1 MRSDLRSIR
10 KRAPDE
16 GSGRFPKIL
25 FGNLNPVVRTGLLPT
40 RYRGAQPIGKG
51 GMGEIFRATD
61 TTLGRAVAVKLLA
74 DRYAADSDVR
84 GRFMREALAAARL
97 SGDPHIVTI
106 YDVGEHD
113 ERPYLVMEYL
123 SGGSL
128 EEQLRD
134 GPVPLGRALRW
145 LEQAA
150 EALDHAHAEGVVHR
164 DVKPANLLLDRHDDV
179 QVGDFGIAS
188 ATGLE
193 SLTMTGTVMGTAGYL
208 SPEQAQGERATPAS
222 DRYGLAVL
230 AFELLTGTRPYAGD
244 SITAEAS
251 AHVAAPIPSASERNP
266 QLPPE
271 VDDVF
276 RRGLA
281 KDPRGRFPSCAE
293 MVAALRQALDTA
305 AGRTRPIAPVAAAPT
320 RVAPM
325 PARRAGRSVASFLPL
340 LLAGLAAAVIGG
352 VVLAAVLTRGD
363 GSSAAERTVVH
374 TVTAQGTTVRETV
387 TQQASTQQATT
398 APSPPSAADGH
409 TLNDQGYAKIQA
421 GDFAGAVPLLQQAV
435 QRLQGA
441 GPGDPYEAYANY
453 NLGYALY
460 QLEQCGDAVPYLQ
473 RAQQLEP
480 DRKEPGHFL
489 KRAEKCA
496 EHGD

>member
-1 MRSDLRSIR
+1 M
-10 KRAPDE
+10 A
-16 GSGRFPKIL
+16 
-25 FGNLNPVVRTGLLPT
+25 GLLPE

-51 GMGEIFRATD
+51 GMGEIYRATD
-61 TTLGRAVAVKLLA
+61 TTLGRAVAVKILA
-74 DRYAADSDVR
+74 DRLAADSDVR

-106 YDVGEHD
+106 FDVGEHE
-113 ERPYLVMEYL
+113 ERPFLVMEYL

-134 GPVPLGRALRW
+134 GPVPIGRALRW

-150 EALDHAHAEGVVHR
+150 HALDHAHAEGVVHR
-164 DVKPANLLLDRHDDV
+164 DIKPANLLLDRNDDV
-179 QVGDFGIAS
+179 QVADFGIAS
-188 ATGLE
+188 ATGLD

-230 AFELLTGTRPYAGD
+230 AFELLTGTRPYSGE

-276 RRGLA
+276 RRALA
-281 KDPRGRFPSCAE
+281 KDPRERFPSCAE

-305 AGRTRPIAPVAAAPT
+305 AGRTRPIAPVTTTPAPSEPSRHRGRNAAP
-320 RVAPM
+320 
-325 PARRAGRSVASFLPL
+325 LWPL
-340 LLAGLAAAVIGG
+340 LLGGLAAALIAG

-363 GSSAAERTVVH
+363 DKSSAQRTIVH
-374 TVTAQGTTVRETV
+374 TVTARGTTVRETV
-387 TQQASTQQATT
+387 TQPAAPQQPTT
-398 APSPPSAADGH
+398 AASPPPAADGH
-409 TLNDQGYAKIQA
+409 TLNDQGYAKIQG
-421 GDFAGAVPLLQQAV
+421 GDYAGAVPLLQQAV
-435 QRLQGA
+435 QKLQGA

-460 QLEQCGDAVPYLQ
+460 QLGRCGDAVAYLQ

-496 EHGD
+496 DRGD

>member
-1 MRSDLRSIR
+1 
-10 KRAPDE
+10 
-16 GSGRFPKIL
+16 
-25 FGNLNPVVRTGLLPT
+25 
-40 RYRGAQPIGKG
+40 
-51 GMGEIFRATD
+51 MGEIFRATD
-61 TTLGRAVAVKLLA
+61 TTLGRAVAIKLLA

-128 EEQLRD
+128 EDQLRD
-134 GPVPLGRALRW
+134 GPVPLGRALGW
-145 LEQAA
+145 LDQAA
-150 EALDHAHAEGVVHR
+150 QALDHAHDEGVVHR
-164 DVKPANLLLDRHDDV
+164 DIKPANLLLDRNDEV

-193 SLTMTGTVMGTAGYL
+193 SLTMTGTVLGTAGYL

-230 AFELLTGTRPYAGD
+230 AFELLTGTRPYAGE

-276 RRGLA
+276 RRALA
-281 KDPRGRFPSCAE
+281 KDPRERFPSCAE
-293 MVAALRQALDTA
+293 MVAALRHALDTA
-305 AGRTRPIAPVAAAPT
+305 AGRTQPIPPVAAAPT
-320 RVAPM
+320 PVAPA
-325 PARRAGRSVASFLPL
+325 PARRMNRSMASLWPL
-340 LLAGLAAAVIGG
+340 LLAGLAAALIGG

-374 TVTAQGTTVRETV
+374 TVTARGTTIRETV
-387 TQQASTQQATT
+387 TQRATTQQATT
-398 APSPPSAADGH
+398 QQPTTAASPPPAADGH
-409 TLNDQGYAKIQA
+409 TLNDQGYSKIQA

-435 QRLQGA
+435 QRLQGV

-453 NLGYALY
+453 NLGYALF
-460 QLEQCGDAVPYLQ
+460 QLGQCGDAVPYLQ

-480 DRKEPGHFL
+480 ERKEPGHFL

-496 EHGD
+496 EHAD

>member
-1 MRSDLRSIR
+1 MR
-10 KRAPDE
+10 KRGSGE
-16 GSGRFPKIL
+16 GSGRFSKIL
-25 FGNLNPVVRTGLLPT
+25 FGKALLVATTELLPE
-40 RYRGAQPIGKG
+40 RYRGAQPIGVG

-61 TTLGRAVAVKLLA
+61 TTLGRAVAIKILA
-74 DRYAADSDVR
+74 DRYAADPDVR

-106 YDVGEHD
+106 YDVGEHA

-128 EEQLRD
+128 EKQLHD

-164 DVKPANLLLDRHDDV
+164 DIKPGNLLIDRNDDV
-179 QVGDFGIAS
+179 QVADFGIAS

-208 SPEQAQGERATPAS
+208 SPEQAQGERATAAS

-230 AFELLTGTRPYAGD
+230 AFELLTGTRPYAGE

-271 VDDVF
+271 IDDVF
-276 RRGLA
+276 RRALA
-281 KDPRGRFPSCAE
+281 KDPRERFPSCAE
-293 MVAALRQALDTA
+293 MVAALRQVLDAA
-305 AGRTRPIAPVAAAPT
+305 AGRTRTLAPVPPNWPT
-320 RVAPM
+320 RNGPPERRRRVAP
-325 PARRAGRSVASFLPL
+325 LWPL
-340 LLAGLAAAVIGG
+340 VVAGLVAATVAGI
-352 VVLAAVLTRGD
+352 VLAAVLSRDNGE
-363 GSSAAERTVVH
+363 APAQRTVVH
-374 TVTAQGTTVRETV
+374 TVTAEGKTVRETV
-387 TQQASTQQATT
+387 TQKAPTT
-398 APSPPSAADGH
+398 APSAAPSTAPATPPPATGDGH
-409 TLNDQGYAKIQA
+409 ALNDQGYERIQA
-421 GDFAGAVPLLQQAV
+421 GDYAGAVPLLQQAV
-435 QRLQGA
+435 QRLQGV

-460 QLEQCGDAVPYLQ
+460 QLGQCGDAIPYLQ

-480 DRKEPGHFL
+480 ERKEPPRYL

-496 EHGD
+496 

>member
-1 MRSDLRSIR
+1 MRSDLRSMR
-10 KRAPDE
+10 KRAPNE
-16 GSGRFPKIL
+16 GSGRFPKFL
-25 FGNLNPVVRTGLLPT
+25 FGNVNTVVRTGLLPA

-51 GMGEIFRATD
+51 GMGEIYRATD
-61 TTLGRAVAVKLLA
+61 TTLGRAVAIKMLA

-106 YDVGEHD
+106 YDVGEHE

-128 EEQLRD
+128 EEQLRN

-145 LEQAA
+145 LEHAG

-164 DVKPANLLLDRHDDV
+164 DVKPGNLLLDRNDDV
-179 QVGDFGIAS
+179 QVADFGIAS

-251 AHVAAPIPSASERNP
+251 AHVAAPVPSASERNP

-276 RRGLA
+276 YRALA
-281 KDPRGRFPSCAE
+281 KDPSERFPSCSE

-305 AGRTRPIAPVAAAPT
+305 AGRTRPLAPVAPTSPT
-320 RVAPM
+320 RVTSP
-325 PARRAGRSVASFLPL
+325 PRRRRAAAPL
-340 LLAGLAAAVIGG
+340 WPLVLAGLLVATIAG
-352 VVLAAVLTRGD
+352 VVLAAILTRGD
-363 GSSAAERTVVH
+363 GGSGAQERTVVH
-374 TVTAQGTTVRETV
+374 TVTARGTTVRETV
-387 TQQASTQQATT
+387 TQQATT
-398 APSPPSAADGH
+398 APATTPAPAADGH

-421 GDFAGAVPLLQQAV
+421 GDYAGAVPLLQQAV
-435 QRLQGA
+435 QQLQGV

-460 QLEQCGDAVPYLQ
+460 QLGRCGDAIPYLQ

-480 DRKEPGHFL
+480 DRKEPEHLL
-489 KRAEKCA
+489 KRAEKCGN
-496 EHGD
+496 EGD

>member
-1 MRSDLRSIR
+1 
-10 KRAPDE
+10 
-16 GSGRFPKIL
+16 
-25 FGNLNPVVRTGLLPT
+25 
-40 RYRGAQPIGKG
+40 
-51 GMGEIFRATD
+51 MGEIFRATD
-61 TTLGRAVAVKLLA
+61 TTLGRAVAIKLLA
-74 DRYAADSDVR
+74 DRYAADADVR

-106 YDVGEHD
+106 YDVGEHE

-128 EEQLRD
+128 EEQLSD

-150 EALDHAHAEGVVHR
+150 LALDHAHAEGVVHR
-164 DVKPANLLLDRHDDV
+164 DVKPANLLLDRNDEV
-179 QVGDFGIAS
+179 QVADFGIAS
-188 ATGLE
+188 ATGLD

-222 DRYGLAVL
+222 DRYGLGVL

-276 RRGLA
+276 QRALA
-281 KDPRGRFPSCAE
+281 KDPRERFPSCAE

-305 AGRTRPIAPVAAAPT
+305 AGRTQPIAPVVPAAPT
-320 RVAPM
+320 RPAPA
-325 PARRAGRSVASFLPL
+325 PARRSGRSLASLWPL

-374 TVTAQGTTVRETV
+374 TVTARGTTVRETV
-387 TQQASTQQATT
+387 TQKASTQQPTT
-398 APSPPSAADGH
+398 APSPPPAADGH
-409 TLNDQGYAKIQA
+409 TLNDQGFAKMQA
-421 GDFAGAVPLLQQAV
+421 GDFAGALSLLQQAV
-435 QRLQGA
+435 PALQGA
-441 GPGDPYEAYANY
+441 GPSDPYEGYANY
-453 NLGYALY
+453 NLGYTLI
-460 QLEQCGDAVPYLQ
+460 QLGRCDDAMTYLQ
-473 RAQQLEP
+473 NADRLEP
-480 DRKEPGHFL
+480 HNRDVHKAI
-489 KRAEKCA
+489 KSA
-496 EHGD
+496 EHCAKGEGD

>member
-1 MRSDLRSIR
+1 M
-10 KRAPDE
+10 P
-16 GSGRFPKIL
+16 P
-25 FGNLNPVVRTGLLPT
+25 

-61 TTLGRAVAVKLLA
+61 TTLGRAVAIKLLA

-113 ERPYLVMEYL
+113 ERPYLVMEYM

-128 EEQLRD
+128 EERLRD
-134 GPVPLGRALRW
+134 GPVPLAQALGW

-150 EALDHAHAEGVVHR
+150 LALDHAHAEGVVHR
-164 DVKPANLLLDRHDDV
+164 DIKPANLLLNRSDDV
-179 QVGDFGIAS
+179 QVADFGIAS
-188 ATGLE
+188 ATGLD

-230 AFELLTGTRPYAGD
+230 AFELLTGSRPYAGD

-266 QLPPE
+266 ELPPE

-276 RRGLA
+276 RRALA
-281 KDPRGRFPSCAE
+281 KDPRERFPSCAE

-305 AGRTRPIAPVAAAPT
+305 AGRTQKIPPVATAPT
-320 RVAPM
+320 PVAPAS
-325 PARRAGRSVASFLPL
+325 ARRVRRSAASLWPL
-340 LLAGLAAAVIGG
+340 ILAGLAAAVIGG

-363 GSSAAERTVVH
+363 GSSAGPQTVVH
-374 TVTAQGTTVRETV
+374 TVTARGTTVRETV
-387 TQQASTQQATT
+387 TQRATTQQQPPTTT
-398 APSPPSAADGH
+398 APSPPPAADGH

-435 QRLQGA
+435 QRLQGV
-441 GPGDPYEAYANY
+441 GPSDPYEGYANY

-460 QLEQCGDAVPYLQ
+460 QVGQCSDAVTYLQ

-480 DRKEPGHFL
+480 DRKEPGQVL
-489 KRAEKCA
+489 KRAQKCA
-496 EHGD
+496 DKGD

>member
-1 MRSDLRSIR
+1 M
-10 KRAPDE
+10 
-16 GSGRFPKIL
+16 
-25 FGNLNPVVRTGLLPT
+25 TGLLPE

-51 GMGEIFRATD
+51 GMGEIYRATD
-61 TTLGRAVAVKLLA
+61 TSLGRAVAIKILA
-74 DRYAADSDVR
+74 DRLAADSEVR

-97 SGDPHIVTI
+97 SGNPHIVTI

-113 ERPYLVMEYL
+113 EHPFLVMEYL

-128 EEQLRD
+128 EDQLRD
-134 GPVPLGRALRW
+134 GPVAIGRSLRW

-150 EALDHAHAEGVVHR
+150 HALDHAHAEGVVHR
-164 DVKPANLLLDRHDDV
+164 DIKPANLLVDRNDDV
-179 QVGDFGIAS
+179 QVADFGIAS
-188 ATGLE
+188 ATGLD

-230 AFELLTGTRPYAGD
+230 AFELLTGTRPYSGD

-276 RRGLA
+276 RRALA
-281 KDPRGRFPSCAE
+281 KDPRDRFPSCAE

-305 AGRTRPIAPVAAAPT
+305 AGRTQPIAPVATAATPNAPAGQRRRRNAAP
-320 RVAPM
+320 
-325 PARRAGRSVASFLPL
+325 LWPL
-340 LLAGLAAAVIGG
+340 LLGGLAAALVAG

-363 GSSAAERTVVH
+363 DKSSAPQTVLH
-374 TVTAQGTTVRETV
+374 TVTARGTTVRETV
-387 TQQASTQQATT
+387 TQPAATTRQPTTTQQPTT
-398 APSPPSAADGH
+398 AASPPPAADGH
-409 TLNDQGYAKIQA
+409 TLNDQGYAKIQG
-421 GDFAGAVPLLQQAV
+421 GDYAGAVPLLQQAV
-435 QRLQGA
+435 QKLQGA
-441 GPGDPYEAYANY
+441 GPEDPYEAYANY

-460 QLEQCGDAVPYLQ
+460 QLGQCGDAVAYLQ
-473 RAQQLEP
+473 RAQELEP

-496 EHGD
+496 D

>member
-1 MRSDLRSIR
+1 M
-10 KRAPDE
+10 
-16 GSGRFPKIL
+16 
-25 FGNLNPVVRTGLLPT
+25 TGLLPE

-51 GMGEIFRATD
+51 GMGEIYRATD
-61 TTLGRAVAVKLLA
+61 TTLGRAVAIKILA
-74 DRYAADSDVR
+74 DRLAADSDVR

-113 ERPYLVMEYL
+113 EHPFLVMEYL

-128 EEQLRD
+128 EDQLRD
-134 GPVPLGRALRW
+134 GRVPIGRSLRW

-150 EALDHAHAEGVVHR
+150 HALDHAHAEGVVHR
-164 DVKPANLLLDRHDDV
+164 DIKPANLLVDRNDDV
-179 QVGDFGIAS
+179 QVADFGIAS
-188 ATGLE
+188 ATGLD

-230 AFELLTGTRPYAGD
+230 AFELLTGTRPYSGD

-266 QLPPE
+266 ELPPE

-281 KDPRGRFPSCAE
+281 KDPRERFPSCAE
-293 MVAALRQALDTA
+293 MVADLRQALDTA
-305 AGRTRPIAPVAAAPT
+305 AGRTQPIAPVATAATLSAPARQRPRRHAAP
-320 RVAPM
+320 
-325 PARRAGRSVASFLPL
+325 LWPL
-340 LLAGLAAAVIGG
+340 LLGGLAAALVAG

-363 GSSAAERTVVH
+363 DKSSAPQTVVH

-387 TQQASTQQATT
+387 TQPAATTQQPTT
-398 APSPPSAADGH
+398 AASPPPAADGH
-409 TLNDQGYAKIQA
+409 TLNDQGYAKIQG
-421 GDFAGAVPLLQQAV
+421 GDYTGAVPLLQQAV
-435 QRLQGA
+435 QKLQGA

-460 QLEQCGDAVPYLQ
+460 QLGRCGDALAYLQ
-473 RAQQLEP
+473 RAQELEP

-496 EHGD
+496 DRGD